1 MALPVHP
8 AFVHRGN
15 RDGTIDSIC
24 RQCYLTVCTSVWE
37 AELDQAEKH
46 HDCNPDQLAHWRRSA
61 GRQPIDDAKS

>member
-24 RQCYLTVCTSVWE
+24 RQCYVTVGTSVWE
-37 AELDQAEKH
+37 AELDQAEQNH
-46 HDCNPDQLAHWRRSA
+46 ACDPDQLARWRRIA
-61 GRQPIDDAKS
+61 GRQPLDGAKT